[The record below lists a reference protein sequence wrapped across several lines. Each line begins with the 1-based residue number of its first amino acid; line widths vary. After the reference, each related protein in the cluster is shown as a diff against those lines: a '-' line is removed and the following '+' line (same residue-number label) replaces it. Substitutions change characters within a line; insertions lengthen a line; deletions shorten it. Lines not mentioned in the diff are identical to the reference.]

1 MTHKKFMDIQRIKE
15 GIVDNFQVG
24 DWIYITEKIDGAN
37 AAIRYDSETNTVIA
51 QSRKN
56 ILNISNNLRGFYEF
70 TQTLNVDKV
79 KAVLGDNLVLFGE
92 WLVKHSVP
100 YPDEKYNTFYAFDV
114 YDTDKEKYLPQI
126 EAIRISN
133 ELGLTFV
140 PVFYMGEFQSWE
152 HCLNFVGKTALGGE
166 YGEGCFNSRT
176 KILMADDTEKY
187 ITEIKVGDLV
197 KSYNINTNQIEN
209 KKVTNVFNNGK
220 KELNQWYNIAVFSR
234 GTSSK
239 NNISGKF
246 CATKN
251 HNFYCG
257 EGKYAPIEKCN
268 SIYHYGKIFDKFRE
282 QAFLGL
288 MLSDMHYSKGIF
300 TISQANKRSDD
311 FYSLFKD
318 FLTKKSNLMS
328 GKGSLIDTLHFRKQE
343 TIKFEENYIIDNQ
356 INYIKAFDNLDLIG
370 WSFFFMGDGYGG
382 EHGNVELC
390 LASYTLDE
398 CNYILNCFN
407 KYFNTNAKLSFDN
420 RVTNGCGGRIRTSN
434 SEGRRIMVMMSK
446 YIMPKYRYK
455 ISAINNA
462 ESFVGIPPIEFGLTK
477 RKLYSKKE
485 LSELKT
491 WKGHNTIT
499 AYDIEVEDNHNYF
512 ANGCLVHNCVVKN
525 QSRLNDPNNR
535 QPFYLKIVGEQFK
548 EVHERKDKTPN
559 AEQLKSLE
567 ENYKLCKTIVTEARV
582 NKILNKFVDEGI
594 LPENWGATEMPIVAK
609 NLTKAVYEDCLK
621 EEPDIVKQIS
631 DFGKTANRICMEVAR
646 RKI

>member
-37 AAIRYDSETNTVIA
+37 AAIRYDSETNTVMA

-126 EAIRISN
+126 EAVRISN

-140 PVFYMGEFQSWE
+140 PVFYMGKFQSWE
-152 HCLNFVGKTALGGE
+152 HCMSFVGKTALGGE
-166 YGEGCFNSRT
+166 YGEGIVC
-176 KILMADDTEKY
+176 
-187 ITEIKVGDLV
+187 
-197 KSYNINTNQIEN
+197 
-209 KKVTNVFNNGK
+209 
-220 KELNQWYNIAVFSR
+220 
-234 GTSSK
+234 
-239 NNISGKF
+239 
-246 CATKN
+246 
-251 HNFYCG
+251 
-257 EGKYAPIEKCN
+257 
-268 SIYHYGKIFDKFRE
+268 
-282 QAFLGL
+282 
-288 MLSDMHYSKGIF
+288 
-300 TISQANKRSDD
+300 
-311 FYSLFKD
+311 
-318 FLTKKSNLMS
+318 
-328 GKGSLIDTLHFRKQE
+328 
-343 TIKFEENYIIDNQ
+343 
-356 INYIKAFDNLDLIG
+356 
-370 WSFFFMGDGYGG
+370 
-382 EHGNVELC
+382 
-390 LASYTLDE
+390 
-398 CNYILNCFN
+398 
-407 KYFNTNAKLSFDN
+407 
-420 RVTNGCGGRIRTSN
+420 
-434 SEGRRIMVMMSK
+434 
-446 YIMPKYRYK
+446 
-455 ISAINNA
+455 
-462 ESFVGIPPIEFGLTK
+462 
-477 RKLYSKKE
+477 
-485 LSELKT
+485 
-491 WKGHNTIT
+491 
-499 AYDIEVEDNHNYF
+499 
-512 ANGCLVHNCVVKN
+512 KN

-548 EVHERKDKTPN
+548 EVHKRKDKTPS

-567 ENYKLCKTIVTEARV
+567 ENYELCKTIVTEARV

-594 LPENWGATEMPIVAK
+594 LPENWGATEMPIIAK

>member
-166 YGEGCFNSRT
+166 YGEGIVC
-176 KILMADDTEKY
+176 
-187 ITEIKVGDLV
+187 
-197 KSYNINTNQIEN
+197 
-209 KKVTNVFNNGK
+209 
-220 KELNQWYNIAVFSR
+220 
-234 GTSSK
+234 
-239 NNISGKF
+239 
-246 CATKN
+246 
-251 HNFYCG
+251 
-257 EGKYAPIEKCN
+257 
-268 SIYHYGKIFDKFRE
+268 
-282 QAFLGL
+282 
-288 MLSDMHYSKGIF
+288 
-300 TISQANKRSDD
+300 
-311 FYSLFKD
+311 
-318 FLTKKSNLMS
+318 
-328 GKGSLIDTLHFRKQE
+328 
-343 TIKFEENYIIDNQ
+343 
-356 INYIKAFDNLDLIG
+356 
-370 WSFFFMGDGYGG
+370 
-382 EHGNVELC
+382 
-390 LASYTLDE
+390 
-398 CNYILNCFN
+398 
-407 KYFNTNAKLSFDN
+407 
-420 RVTNGCGGRIRTSN
+420 
-434 SEGRRIMVMMSK
+434 
-446 YIMPKYRYK
+446 
-455 ISAINNA
+455 
-462 ESFVGIPPIEFGLTK
+462 
-477 RKLYSKKE
+477 
-485 LSELKT
+485 
-491 WKGHNTIT
+491 
-499 AYDIEVEDNHNYF
+499 
-512 ANGCLVHNCVVKN
+512 KN

-548 EVHERKDKTPN
+548 EVHKRKDKTPS
-559 AEQLKSLE
+559 AKQLKSLE
-567 ENYKLCKTIVTEARV
+567 ENYELCKTIVTEARV
-582 NKILNKFVDEGI
+582 NKILNKFVDESI